1 MIKSNASLKVDLSHE
16 KERTSWKRKKE
27 EATLLCMFGY
37 NFNLKGFPQ
46 VLAQDFN
53 FSLGFS

>member
-1 MIKSNASLKVDLSHE
+1 MKK
-16 KERTSWKRKKE
+16 RTSWKRKKE